1 MERFVSRLIRNSRI
15 ITEFMKQ
22 VIEMAVAS
30 ERYVHF
36 LLDLAGRPP
45 QRCRVSLRALATLE
59 GTCPTTTQLAH
70 STGLFLKHRRAIE
83 ATARMKLS
91 DAKEKEPPKWVTV
104 AAEDLDLTH

>member
-1 MERFVSRLIRNSRI
+1 
-15 ITEFMKQ
+15 
-22 VIEMAVAS
+22 MAIAS

-59 GTCPTTTQLAH
+59 GICPSTAHPAH
-70 STGLFLKHRRAIE
+70 STGLFLRHRGIIE

-91 DAKEKEPPKWVTV
+91 EEKEPTKWVTV
-104 AAEDLDLTH
+104 AAEDLELPPESIATSN